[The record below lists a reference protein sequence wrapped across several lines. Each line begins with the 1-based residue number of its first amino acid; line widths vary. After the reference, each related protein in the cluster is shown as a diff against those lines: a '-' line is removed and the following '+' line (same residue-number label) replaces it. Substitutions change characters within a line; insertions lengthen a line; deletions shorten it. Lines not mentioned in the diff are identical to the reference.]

1 MFNLFKTETKS
12 FDEMFSMFDK
22 QFGVSIAKMRKDFE
36 LLSEAIEAQIEEAKA
51 VQPIVTQSDDAVTVT
66 FRSPNVTT
74 TVTASKGNLPE
85 VLKQFGLEM
94 PTMAKAKKP
103 VAKKTAKSTK

>member
-22 QFGVSIAKMRKDFE
+22 QFGVSIAKMRKDFDA
-36 LLSEAIEAQIEEAKA
+36 LSEAIEAQIEEAKA

-66 FRSPNVTT
+66 FRGPNVTT
-74 TVTASKGNLPE
+74 TVTASKGNLPD

-94 PTMAKAKKP
+94 PKAVAKKP
-103 VAKKTAKSTK
+103 RATKKTAK